1 MTSLDHS
8 EETRLNVRLSGP
20 LADHVNRQVD
30 SALYSTHSE
39 YIRDLIR
46 RDMAADSDEE
56 KLRRHVIEAY
66 GQLGAGN
73 FRRLPAREL
82 FNKALDE
89 LRAEGMAIGDE
100 EYK

>member
-30 SALYSTHSE
+30 SALYSSHSE

-46 RDMAADSDEE
+46 RDLEAEMRANIRSAEEDIAAG
-56 KLRRHVIEAY
+56 RTMP
-66 GQLGAGN
+66 LGTRQDFLA
-73 FRRLPAREL
+73 EL
-82 FNKALDE
+82 KANN
-89 LRAEGMAIGDE
+89 RAAKKQKI
-100 EYK
+100 